1 MILLIIT
8 IKKETISLNRISADF
23 KKDLKILDLYPVH
36 RNKFYPMK
44 SFFDSVNYKTPVKE
58 NMSLKDRFLLN
69 NRLYFT
75 LKYASIV
82 FRTRRQAKIGLYDT
96 QAWADSSFYI
106 FRFIEKTG
114 GRFDIQGMENISATN
129 GPVLFISNHMSTLET
144 MIFPCIIAPHRE
156 VTFVVKDSLV
166 KHPLFGDV
174 MRSRN
179 PIVVERTDP
188 RKDFEIVM
196 SKGQELLSSGVSI
209 VIFPQS
215 TRSDNFD
222 PAEFNTL
229 GVKLARKAGV
239 PVVPVAIKT
248 DFWGNGKLLKELGPL
263 DSRKTIH
270 FKFGEPFNITGNGRE
285 DNQRIIDF
293 VQSSLDEWKENFK
306 KKTEF

>member
-1 MILLIIT
+1 
-8 IKKETISLNRISADF
+8 
-23 KKDLKILDLYPVH
+23 
-36 RNKFYPMK
+36 MK
-44 SFFDSVNYKTPVKE
+44 SFFDSDSYKTQVREK
-58 NMSLKDRFLLN
+58 SSIADRLLLN

-75 LKYASIV
+75 LKYAFIV
-82 FRTRRQAKIGLYDT
+82 FKTRRQARIGLYDT
-96 QAWADSSFYI
+96 KAWACSSFYI
-106 FRFIEKTG
+106 FRFIERTG
-114 GRFDIQGMENISATN
+114 GRFDIEGMENISKTD

-156 VTFVVKDSLV
+156 LTFVVKESLV

-179 PIVVERTDP
+179 PIVVERIDP
-188 RKDFEIVM
+188 RKDFEVVM
-196 SKGQELLSSGVSI
+196 TKGQELLSSGVSI

-270 FKFGEPFNITGNGRE
+270 IKFGEPFNITGNGRE
-285 DNQRIIDF
+285 DNQKIIDF
-293 VQSSLDEWKENFK
+293 IQSSLYRWKEIFR
-306 KKTEF
+306 KKTEN